1 MTALTPTAPG
11 CPSGLSP
18 VTARDTKTG
27 YAGFVRDV
35 GDEHAIDLV
44 VRGAKCGGC
53 LSKIEKSVSALPGVT
68 QARLNLSSGQMRVR
82 WTGPLAADRIAQTIS
97 DLGYGVAAQAADTG
111 AADKAREE
119 RSLLISM
126 GVAGFAA
133 ANIMLL
139 SVSVWAGTGE
149 MGEATRQTLHALS
162 GVIALP
168 VLLFSGRHFFRSAWA
183 ALRNGHANMDVPISL
198 ALSLAF
204 GVSVFETLRGGE
216 HAYFDAVVMLCFFL
230 LIGRFLDAR
239 LRRQA
244 HAAANALAAMQTS
257 AVTRLT
263 DKGDAVSVAARDVAA
278 GDRILLA
285 PGERA
290 MVDMRIFDGVSD
302 VDESLVTGESLPRT
316 FSPGMT
322 LHAGAINVS
331 APLRGEA
338 LKVVEESLLSQIG
351 EMLEAGEQ
359 RRSAYRRIADRAVS
373 IYVPFV
379 HTTAALAC
387 LGWLLLGASLPD
399 ALMIAAATLI
409 ITCPCALALAAP
421 VAQVVAAGRLF
432 RKGVYL
438 RSGDAFERLAEI
450 DHIVF
455 DKTGTL
461 TLGTPKL
468 EGMVL
473 TGQSL
478 ALDSPEAKAM
488 LADAASLARV
498 SHHPLSRAL
507 VATAGSGA
515 AREGVR
521 EIAGCGLEAS
531 VDGQTWRLGSA
542 NWIGTDKALAAASG
556 PSLWFARGDAPAVQ
570 FRFVDNVQ
578 PGTADAL
585 NTLRAQGIDL
595 EIVSGD
601 QNGAVASLA
610 GTLGI
615 ADWTGEA
622 SPQAKVA
629 RLETLRGQN
638 HRVLM
643 VGDGLNDA
651 GALSLAHAS
660 LAPGAAIDI
669 SQSASDAVYSGG
681 LDAIPL
687 ILRVARK
694 TRAIMRQNFA
704 LAAAYNVIA
713 VPIAVTGHVTPLVAA
728 IAMSL
733 SSIIVTLNAMRLQ
746 IEE

>member
-1 MTALTPTAPG
+1 MTTAVSTAPG
-11 CPSGLSP
+11 CPSGLAPAS
-18 VTARDTKTG
+18 ASQSKSG
-27 YAGFVRDV
+27 FAGFVRKS
-35 GDEHAIDLV
+35 GDENALDLV

-53 LSKIEKSVSALPGVT
+53 LSKIEKAVSGLPGVT
-68 QARLNLSSGQMRVR
+68 AARLNLSNGRMRVR
-82 WTGPLAADRIAQTIS
+82 WTGPLSADRVAQTIS
-97 DLGYGVAAQAADTG
+97 DLGYGVAAQSDDRAALE
-111 AADKAREE
+111 KAREE
-119 RSLLISM
+119 RALLISM

-139 SVSVWAGTGE
+139 SVSVWAGHGE
-149 MGEATRQTLHALS
+149 MGEATRKTLHALS

-168 VLLFSGRHFFRSAWA
+168 VLLFSGRHFFRSAWS

-257 AVTRLT
+257 AVTRLGAS
-263 DKGDAVSVAARDVAA
+263 GDTRSVAASEIVP

-290 MVDMRIFDGVSD
+290 MVDIRIVSGISD
-302 VDESLVTGESLPRT
+302 VDESLVTGESVPRT
-316 FSPGMT
+316 YSPGMV

-331 APLRGEA
+331 APVQGEA
-338 LKVVEESLLSQIG
+338 LKVAEESLLSQIG
-351 EMLEAGEQ
+351 DMLEAGEQ

-379 HTTAALAC
+379 HATAALAC
-387 LGWLLLGASLPD
+387 IGWLVMGASIPD

-432 RKGVYL
+432 SNGIYL

-461 TLGTPKL
+461 TLGIPKL
-468 EGMVL
+468 DRIEVD
-473 TGQSL
+473 GQSVPL
-478 ALDSPEAKAM
+478 ESAEAREC
-488 LADAASLARV
+488 LADAARLARV

-507 VATAGSGA
+507 VAVAGPGQA
-515 AREGVR
+515 QEDVQ
-521 EIAGCGLEAS
+521 EVAGRGLEADI
-531 VDGQTWRLGSA
+531 DGEVWRLGSSA
-542 NWIGTDKALAAASG
+542 WIGADADAPVAG
-556 PSLWFARGDAPAVQ
+556 PVLWLARGSAPHV
-570 FRFVDNVQ
+570 RFVFVDDVQ
-578 PGTADAL
+578 PGALGALDTLRAGGIDMEIMSGDQAGAVAPLAGRLAIEDWTAGASPQEKVSRL
-585 NTLRAQGIDL
+585 EALRAQGR
-595 EIVSGD
+595 
-601 QNGAVASLA
+601 
-610 GTLGI
+610 
-615 ADWTGEA
+615 
-622 SPQAKVA
+622 K
-629 RLETLRGQN
+629 
-638 HRVLM
+638 VLM

-669 SQSASDAVYSGG
+669 TQSASDAVYSGG
-681 LDAIPL
+681 LEAIPL
-687 ILRVARK
+687 ILRVANR
-694 TRAIMRQNFA
+694 TRNVMRQNFA
-704 LAAAYNVIA
+704 LAALYNVIA

-733 SSIIVTLNAMRLQ
+733 SSIIVTLNAIRLR
-746 IEE
+746 IES

>member
-1 MTALTPTAPG
+1 MTSLTSTAPG
-11 CPSGLSP
+11 CPSGMAP
-18 VTARDTKTG
+18 AAEKATKTG
-27 YAGFVRDV
+27 YAGFVRHV
-35 GDEHAIDLV
+35 GDENALDLV

-68 QARLNLSSGQMRVR
+68 QARLNLSNGQMRVR
-82 WTGPLAADRIAQTIS
+82 WKGSLAADRIAQTVS
-97 DLGYGVAAQAADTG
+97 DLGYGVAAQAADQG
-111 AADKAREE
+111 AVNKAREE

-139 SVSVWAGTGE
+139 SVSVWAGHGE

-162 GVIALP
+162 GAIALP

-183 ALRNGHANMDVPISL
+183 ALSNGHANMDVPISL

-204 GVSVFETLRGGE
+204 GVSVFETFRGGE

-257 AVTRLT
+257 AVTRVASN
-263 DKGDAVSVAARDVAA
+263 GEAVSVAASDVAA
-278 GDRILLA
+278 GDHILLA

-290 MVDMRIFDGVSD
+290 MVDMRILAGTSD
-302 VDESLVTGESLPRT
+302 VDESLVTGESIPRT
-316 FSPGMT
+316 FSPGMV

-331 APLRGEA
+331 AQLRGEA
-338 LKVVEESLLSQIG
+338 LKAVEDSLLSQIG

-387 LGWLLLGASLPD
+387 VGWLLLGASLPD

-468 EGMVL
+468 NSILIGDRL
-473 TGQSL
+473 L
-478 ALDSPEAKAM
+478 EARSQEASR
-488 LADAASLARV
+488 LLSDAARLARA

-507 VATAGSGA
+507 VSAAGVGA
-515 AREGVR
+515 AAENVK
-521 EIAGCGLEAS
+521 EIAGHGLGAEF
-531 VDGQTWRLGSA
+531 DGMIWRLGSA
-542 NWIGTDKALAAASG
+542 AWVGAEADGEASG
-556 PSLWFARGDAPAVQ
+556 PSLWFSRGDEPEVKFQ
-570 FRFVDNVQ
+570 FTDDIQ
-578 PGTADAL
+578 PGAREAL
-585 NTLRAQGIDL
+585 DTLRDQSISL

-601 QNGAVASLA
+601 QNASVSALA
-610 GTLGI
+610 NSLGI
-615 ADWTGEA
+615 SDWTGEA
-622 SPQAKVA
+622 KPKDKVA
-629 RLETLRGQN
+629 RLEALRAQDA
-638 HRVLM
+638 HVLM

-681 LDAIPL
+681 MQAIPL
-687 ILRVARK
+687 ILKVARK

-713 VPIAVTGHVTPLVAA
+713 VPIAVTGNVTPLVAA

-746 IEE
+746 IGE

>member
-1 MTALTPTAPG
+1 MTSLTSTAPG
-11 CPSGLSP
+11 CPSGMAP
-18 VTARDTKTG
+18 AAEKATKTG
-27 YAGFVRDV
+27 YAGFVRHV
-35 GDEHAIDLV
+35 GDENALDLV

-68 QARLNLSSGQMRVR
+68 QARLNLSNGQMRVR
-82 WTGPLAADRIAQTIS
+82 WKGSLAADRIAQTVS
-97 DLGYGVAAQAADTG
+97 DLGYGVAAQAADQG
-111 AADKAREE
+111 AVNKAREE

-139 SVSVWAGTGE
+139 SVSVWAGHGE

-162 GVIALP
+162 GAIALP

-183 ALRNGHANMDVPISL
+183 ALSNGHANMDVPISL

-204 GVSVFETLRGGE
+204 GVSVFETFRGGE

-257 AVTRLT
+257 AVTRVA
-263 DKGDAVSVAARDVAA
+263 GNGEAVSVAASDVAA
-278 GDRILLA
+278 GDHILLA

-290 MVDMRIFDGVSD
+290 MVDMRILAGTSD
-302 VDESLVTGESLPRT
+302 VDESLVTGESIPRT
-316 FSPGMT
+316 FSPGMV

-331 APLRGEA
+331 AQLRGEA
-338 LKVVEESLLSQIG
+338 LKAVEDSLLSQIG

-387 LGWLLLGASLPD
+387 VGWLLLGASLPD

-468 EGMVL
+468 NSILIGDRL
-473 TGQSL
+473 L
-478 ALDSPEAKAM
+478 EARSQEASR
-488 LADAASLARV
+488 LLSDAARLARA

-507 VATAGSGA
+507 VSAAGVGA
-515 AREGVR
+515 AAENVK
-521 EIAGCGLEAS
+521 EIAGHGLGAEF
-531 VDGQTWRLGSA
+531 DGMIWRLGSA
-542 NWIGTDKALAAASG
+542 AWVGAEADGEASG
-556 PSLWFARGDAPAVQ
+556 PSLWFSRGDEPEVKFQ
-570 FRFVDNVQ
+570 FTDDIQ
-578 PGTADAL
+578 PGAREAL
-585 NTLRAQGIDL
+585 DTLRDQSINL

-601 QNGAVASLA
+601 QNASVSALA
-610 GTLGI
+610 NSLGI
-615 ADWTGEA
+615 SDWTGEA
-622 SPQAKVA
+622 KPKDKVA
-629 RLETLRGQN
+629 RLEALRAQDA
-638 HRVLM
+638 HVLM

-669 SQSASDAVYSGG
+669 SQSASDAVYGG
-681 LDAIPL
+681 GMQAIPL
-687 ILRVARK
+687 VLKVARK

-713 VPIAVTGHVTPLVAA
+713 VPIAVTGNVTPLVAA

-746 IEE
+746 IGE

>member
-1 MTALTPTAPG
+1 MTAAIPSAPG
-11 CPSGLSP
+11 CPSGLAP
-18 VTARDTKTG
+18 AAARDAKRG
-27 YAGFVRDV
+27 YSGFVRNV
-35 GDEHAIDLV
+35 GDERAIDLV

-97 DLGYGVAAQAADTG
+97 DLGYGVSAQAADTG

-139 SVSVWAGTGE
+139 SVSVWAGHGE
-149 MGEATRQTLHALS
+149 MGEATRNTLHALS
-162 GVIALP
+162 GIIALP

-183 ALRNGHANMDVPISL
+183 ALSKGHANMDVPISL

-204 GVSVFETLRGGE
+204 GVSVFETIRGGE

-257 AVTRLT
+257 AVTRLN
-263 DKGDAVSVAARDVAA
+263 DNGSAVSVAASDIAA

-290 MVDMRIFDGVSD
+290 MVDMRILTGISD
-302 VDESLVTGESLPRT
+302 VDESLVTGESLPST

-322 LHAGAINVS
+322 LHAGAINVTG
-331 APLRGEA
+331 PLRGEA
-338 LKVVEESLLSQIG
+338 LKVAEESLLSQIG

-379 HTTAALAC
+379 HTTAVLAC
-387 LGWLLLGASLPD
+387 VGWLLLGASLPE

-438 RSGDAFERLAEI
+438 RSGDAFERLAEV

-468 EGMVL
+468 EGIQQN
-473 TGQSL
+473 G
-478 ALDSPEAKAM
+478 SPVPLESTEAVAM
-488 LADAASLARV
+488 LADAASMARV

-507 VATAGSGA
+507 VAMAGPGTVLES
-515 AREGVR
+515 VH
-521 EIAGCGLEAS
+521 EIVGRGLEAEM
-531 VDGQTWRLGSA
+531 DGQVWRLGSA
-542 NWIGTDKALAAASG
+542 SWTGAAAQGALHG
-556 PSLWFARGDAPAVQ
+556 PSLWLDQGDTPAVQ
-570 FRFVDNVQ
+570 FRFGDDVQ
-578 PGTADAL
+578 PGAAEAL
-585 NTLRAQGIDL
+585 ETLRDQGIEL

-601 QNGAVASLA
+601 QNSAVASLA
-610 GTLGI
+610 EALGI
-615 ADWTGEA
+615 RDWTGEA
-622 SPQAKVA
+622 TPQEKVA
-629 RLETLRGQN
+629 RLERLRADGR
-638 HRVLM
+638 RVLM

-669 SQSASDAVYSGG
+669 TQSASDAVYGGG
-681 LDAIPL
+681 LEAIPVV
-687 ILRVARK
+687 LRVARK
-694 TRAIMRQNFA
+694 TRSVMRQNFA
-704 LAAAYNVIA
+704 LAAAYNIVA
-713 VPIAVTGHVTPLVAA
+713 VPIAVTGHVTPLIAA

-746 IEE
+746 IEK

>member
-1 MTALTPTAPG
+1 MNTVTSAAPG
-11 CPSGLSP
+11 CPSGLAP
-18 VTARDTKTG
+18 AAARDAKTG
-27 YAGFVRDV
+27 FSGFVREV
-35 GDEHAIDLV
+35 GDEQAIDLV

-53 LSKIEKSVSALPGVT
+53 LSKIEKSVSGLPGVT
-68 QARLNLSSGQMRVR
+68 QARLNLSNGQMRVR
-82 WTGPLAADRIAQTIS
+82 WTGPLSADRIAQTIS
-97 DLGYGVAAQAADTG
+97 DLGYGVAAQATDDG
-111 AADKAREE
+111 AAEKAREE

-139 SVSVWAGTGE
+139 SVSVWAGHGE

-168 VLLFSGRHFFRSAWA
+168 VVLFSGRHFFRSAWS

-257 AVTRLT
+257 AVTRIT
-263 DKGDAVSVAARDVAA
+263 DKGEAVSVAARDVAA

-290 MVDMRIFDGVSD
+290 MVDMRIVSGVSD

-338 LKVVEESLLSQIG
+338 LKVAEESLLSQIG

-359 RRSAYRRIADRAVS
+359 RRSAYRKIADRAVS

-399 ALMIAAATLI
+399 ALMIAASTLI

-468 EGMVL
+468 QGIEQGGHAVP
-473 TGQSL
+473 
-478 ALDSPEAKAM
+478 LDSAEARAC
-488 LADAASLARV
+488 LTSAASMARV

-507 VATAGSGA
+507 VAVAGPGHA
-515 AREGVR
+515 LDGVQ
-521 EIAGCGLEAS
+521 EIAGRGLEADH
-531 VDGQTWRLGSA
+531 DGTRWRLGSA
-542 NWIGTDKALAAASG
+542 NWTGAESGVATSG
-556 PSLWFARGDAPAVQ
+556 PSLWFTRGQEPAIA
-570 FRFVDNVQ
+570 FRFVDDVQ
-578 PGTADAL
+578 PGAADAL
-585 NTLRAQGIDL
+585 DTLRDQGIDL

-601 QNGAVASLA
+601 QAGAVASLA
-610 GTLGI
+610 GRLGI
-615 ADWTGEA
+615 AEWMGEA
-622 SPQAKVA
+622 SPQDKVA
-629 RLETLRGQN
+629 RLEALRAAD

-694 TRAIMRQNFA
+694 TRAVMRQNFA
-704 LAAAYNVIA
+704 LAAAYNIIA

>member
-1 MTALTPTAPG
+1 MTSLTNTAPG
-11 CPSGLSP
+11 CPSGMAP
-18 VTARDTKTG
+18 AAQQATKAG
-27 YAGFVRDV
+27 YAGFVRHV
-35 GDEHAIDLV
+35 GDEHALDLV

-68 QARLNLSSGQMRVR
+68 QARLNLSNGQMRVR
-82 WTGPLAADRIAQTIS
+82 WKGSLAADRIAQTVS
-97 DLGYGVAAQAADTG
+97 DLGYGVAAQAADPG
-111 AADKAREE
+111 AANKAHEE

-139 SVSVWAGTGE
+139 SVSVWAGHGE

-162 GVIALP
+162 GAIALP

-198 ALSLAF
+198 ALTLAF
-204 GVSVFETLRGGE
+204 GVSVFETFRGGE

-239 LRRQA
+239 LRKQA

-257 AVTRLT
+257 AVTRLAAN
-263 DKGDAVSVAARDVAA
+263 GQAVSVAASDVAA
-278 GDRILLA
+278 GDTILLA

-290 MVDMRIFDGVSD
+290 MVDMRILAGTSD
-302 VDESLVTGESLPRT
+302 VDESLVTGESIPRT
-316 FSPGMT
+316 FSPGMV

-331 APLRGEA
+331 AQLRGEA
-338 LKVVEESLLSQIG
+338 LKAVEDSLLSQIG

-373 IYVPFV
+373 VYVPFV

-387 LGWLLLGASLPD
+387 VGWLLLGASLPE

-468 EGMVL
+468 KSILVGDRLVDANSE
-473 TGQSL
+473 
-478 ALDSPEAKAM
+478 EANH
-488 LADAASLARV
+488 LLSDAARLARA

-507 VATAGSGA
+507 VSAAGPGA
-515 AREGVR
+515 AAENVS
-521 EIAGCGLEAS
+521 EIAGHGLES
-531 VDGQTWRLGSA
+531 EIDGAIWRLGSA
-542 NWIGTDKALAAASG
+542 AWVGAKMTGDASG
-556 PSLWFARGDAPAVQ
+556 PSLWFARADGPEVQ
-570 FRFVDNVQ
+570 FQFADDIQ
-578 PGTADAL
+578 PGAREAL
-585 NTLRAQGIDL
+585 DKLRDESIKL

-601 QNGAVASLA
+601 QNTSVAALA
-610 GTLGI
+610 TSLGI
-615 ADWTGEA
+615 RDWTGEA
-622 SPQAKVA
+622 KPKDKVA
-629 RLETLRGQN
+629 RLEALRA
-638 HRVLM
+638 HDAHVLM

-681 LDAIPL
+681 LQAIPL
-687 ILRVARK
+687 ILKVARK

-713 VPIAVTGHVTPLVAA
+713 VPIAVTGNVTPLVAA

-746 IEE
+746 VGE

>member
-1 MTALTPTAPG
+1 MTSLTSTAPG
-11 CPSGLSP
+11 CPSGMAP
-18 VTARDTKTG
+18 AAEKATKTG
-27 YAGFVRDV
+27 YAGFVRHV
-35 GDEHAIDLV
+35 GDENALDLV

-68 QARLNLSSGQMRVR
+68 QARLNLSNGQMRVR
-82 WTGPLAADRIAQTIS
+82 WKGSLAADRIAQTVS
-97 DLGYGVAAQAADTG
+97 DLGYGVAAQAADQG
-111 AADKAREE
+111 AVNKAREE

-139 SVSVWAGTGE
+139 SVSVWAGHGE

-162 GVIALP
+162 GAIALP

-183 ALRNGHANMDVPISL
+183 ALSNGHANMDVPISL

-204 GVSVFETLRGGE
+204 GVSVFETFRGGE

-257 AVTRLT
+257 AVTRVA
-263 DKGDAVSVAARDVAA
+263 GNGEAVSVAASDVAA
-278 GDRILLA
+278 GDHILLA

-290 MVDMRIFDGVSD
+290 MVDMRILAGTSD
-302 VDESLVTGESLPRT
+302 VDESLVTGESIPRT
-316 FSPGMT
+316 FSPGMV

-331 APLRGEA
+331 AQLRGEA
-338 LKVVEESLLSQIG
+338 LKAVEDSLLSQIG

-387 LGWLLLGASLPD
+387 VGWLLLGASLPD

-468 EGMVL
+468 NSILIGDRL
-473 TGQSL
+473 L
-478 ALDSPEAKAM
+478 EARSQEASR
-488 LADAASLARV
+488 LLSDAARLARA

-507 VATAGSGA
+507 VSAAGVGA
-515 AREGVR
+515 AAENVK
-521 EIAGCGLEAS
+521 EIAGHGLGAEF
-531 VDGQTWRLGSA
+531 DGMIWRLGSA
-542 NWIGTDKALAAASG
+542 AWVGAEADGEASG
-556 PSLWFARGDAPAVQ
+556 PSLWFSRGDEPEVKFQ
-570 FRFVDNVQ
+570 FTDDIQ
-578 PGTADAL
+578 PGAREAL
-585 NTLRAQGIDL
+585 DTLRDQSISL

-601 QNGAVASLA
+601 QNASVSALA
-610 GTLGI
+610 NSLGI
-615 ADWTGEA
+615 SDWTGEA
-622 SPQAKVA
+622 KPKDKVA
-629 RLETLRGQN
+629 RLEALRAQDA
-638 HRVLM
+638 HVLM

-669 SQSASDAVYSGG
+669 SQSASDAVYGG
-681 LDAIPL
+681 GMQAIPL
-687 ILRVARK
+687 VLKVARK

-713 VPIAVTGHVTPLVAA
+713 VPIAVTGNVTPLVAA

-746 IEE
+746 IGE

>member
-1 MTALTPTAPG
+1 MTSLSSTAPG

-18 VTARDTKTG
+18 AAARDTKAG
-27 YAGFVRDV
+27 FSGFVRDT
-35 GDEHAIDLV
+35 GDEHTIDLV

-53 LSKIEKSVSALPGVT
+53 LSKIEKSVSTLQGVT
-68 QARLNLSSGQMRVR
+68 QARLNLSSGAMRVR
-82 WTGPLAADRIAQTIS
+82 WTGPLSADRIAQAIS
-97 DLGYGVAAQAADTG
+97 DLGYGVAAQAPDAG
-111 AADKAREE
+111 ATDKAREE

-139 SVSVWAGTGE
+139 SVSVWAGQGE
-149 MGEATRQTLHALS
+149 MGEATRRTLHMLS

-183 ALRNGHANMDVPISL
+183 ALRKGHANMDVPISL

-204 GVSVFETLRGGE
+204 GVSVFETMRGGE

-244 HAAANALAAMQTS
+244 HAAANALAAMQAS

-263 DKGDAVSVAARDVAA
+263 ETDDAVSVAASEVSA

-290 MVDMRIFDGVSD
+290 MVDMRILSGVSD

-316 FSPGMT
+316 FSSGMI

-338 LKVVEESLLSQIG
+338 LKVAEESLLSRIG

-359 RRSAYRRIADRAVS
+359 RRSAYRKIADRAVS

-387 LGWLLLGASLPD
+387 IGWLLLGASLPD

-432 RKGVYL
+432 RKGVFL
-438 RSGDAFERLAEI
+438 RSGDAFERFAEI

-468 EGMVL
+468 QGIEVN
-473 TGQSL
+473 GQVVPL
-478 ALDSPEAKAM
+478 GSPQAIDL
-488 LADAASLARV
+488 LADAARMARV

-507 VATAGSGA
+507 VANAGAGA
-515 AREGVR
+515 ALEGVR
-521 EIAGCGLEAS
+521 EIPGRGLEAEF
-531 VDGQTWRLGSA
+531 DGQVWRLGSA
-542 NWIGTDKALAAASG
+542 GWTGSDVSEAATG
-556 PSLWFARGDAPAVQ
+556 PSLWFARGDQPSVQ
-570 FRFVDNVQ
+570 FKFVDNIR
-578 PGTADAL
+578 PGAVEAL
-585 NTLRAQGIDL
+585 DVLRREGIEL

-601 QNGAVASLA
+601 REGAVGSLA
-610 GTLGI
+610 GTLGVREWI
-615 ADWTGEA
+615 AEA
-622 SPQAKVA
+622 SPQQKVA
-629 RLETLRGQN
+629 RLETLRALN

-681 LDAIPL
+681 LGAIPL
-687 ILRVARK
+687 ILRVAKK
-694 TRAIMRQNFA
+694 TRAIMQQNFA

-746 IEE
+746 IEN

>member
-1 MTALTPTAPG
+1 MAP
-11 CPSGLSP
+11 
-18 VTARDTKTG
+18 AAEKATKTG
-27 YAGFVRDV
+27 YAGFVRHV
-35 GDEHAIDLV
+35 GDENALDLV

-68 QARLNLSSGQMRVR
+68 QARLNLSNGQMRVR
-82 WTGPLAADRIAQTIS
+82 WKGSLAADRIAQTVS
-97 DLGYGVAAQAADTG
+97 DLGYGVAAQAADQG
-111 AADKAREE
+111 AVNKAREE

-139 SVSVWAGTGE
+139 SVSVWAGHGE

-162 GVIALP
+162 GAIALP

-183 ALRNGHANMDVPISL
+183 ALSNGHANMDVPISL

-204 GVSVFETLRGGE
+204 GVSVFETFRGGE

-257 AVTRLT
+257 AVTRVA
-263 DKGDAVSVAARDVAA
+263 GNGEAVSVAASDVAA
-278 GDRILLA
+278 GDHILLA

-290 MVDMRIFDGVSD
+290 MVDMRILAGTSD
-302 VDESLVTGESLPRT
+302 VDESLVTGESIPRT
-316 FSPGMT
+316 FSPGMV

-331 APLRGEA
+331 AQLRGEA
-338 LKVVEESLLSQIG
+338 LKAVEDSLLSQIG

-387 LGWLLLGASLPD
+387 VGWLLLGASLPD

-468 EGMVL
+468 NSILIGDRL
-473 TGQSL
+473 L
-478 ALDSPEAKAM
+478 EARSQEASR
-488 LADAASLARV
+488 LLSDAARLARA

-507 VATAGSGA
+507 VSAAGVGA
-515 AREGVR
+515 AAENVK
-521 EIAGCGLEAS
+521 EIAGHGLGAEF
-531 VDGQTWRLGSA
+531 DGMIWRLGSA
-542 NWIGTDKALAAASG
+542 AWVGAEADGEASG
-556 PSLWFARGDAPAVQ
+556 PSLWFSRGDEPEVKFQ
-570 FRFVDNVQ
+570 FTDDIQ
-578 PGTADAL
+578 PGAREAL
-585 NTLRAQGIDL
+585 DTLRDQSINL

-601 QNGAVASLA
+601 QNASVSALA
-610 GTLGI
+610 NSLGI
-615 ADWTGEA
+615 SDWTGEA
-622 SPQAKVA
+622 KPKDKVA
-629 RLETLRGQN
+629 RLEALRAQDA
-638 HRVLM
+638 HVLM

-669 SQSASDAVYSGG
+669 SQSASDAVYGG
-681 LDAIPL
+681 GMQAIPL
-687 ILRVARK
+687 VLKVARK

-713 VPIAVTGHVTPLVAA
+713 VPIAVTGNVTPLVAA

-746 IEE
+746 IGE

>member
-1 MTALTPTAPG
+1 MTKAIPSAPG
-11 CPSGLSP
+11 CPSGLAP
-18 VTARDTKTG
+18 AATRDTKRG
-27 YAGFVRDV
+27 YSGFVRIV
-35 GDEHAIDLV
+35 GDERAIDLV

-97 DLGYGVAAQAADTG
+97 DLGYGVSAQAADTG

-126 GVAGFAA
+126 GIAGFAA

-139 SVSVWAGTGE
+139 SVSVWAGHGE
-149 MGEATRQTLHALS
+149 MGEATRKTLHALS
-162 GVIALP
+162 GIIALP

-183 ALRNGHANMDVPISL
+183 ALSKGHANMDVPISL

-204 GVSVFETLRGGE
+204 GVSVFETIRGGE

-257 AVTRLT
+257 AVTRLN
-263 DKGDAVSVAARDVAA
+263 DNGSAVSVAASDIAA

-290 MVDMRIFDGVSD
+290 MVDMRILTGISD

-322 LHAGAINVS
+322 LHAGAINVTG
-331 APLRGEA
+331 PLRGEA
-338 LKVVEESLLSQIG
+338 LKVAEESLLSQIG

-379 HTTAALAC
+379 HTTAVLAC
-387 LGWLLLGASLPD
+387 VGWLLLGASLPE
-399 ALMIAAATLI
+399 ALMIAVATLI

-438 RSGDAFERLAEI
+438 RSGDAFERLAEV

-468 EGMVL
+468 EGIQQNGCPVP
-473 TGQSL
+473 L
-478 ALDSPEAKAM
+478 ASTEAAAM
-488 LADAASLARV
+488 LADSASMARV

-507 VATAGSGA
+507 VAMAGPGTVL
-515 AREGVR
+515 EGVH
-521 EIAGCGLEAS
+521 EIAGRGLEAE
-531 VDGQTWRLGSA
+531 VDGQVWRLGSA
-542 NWIGTDKALAAASG
+542 GWTGAAAKGALLG
-556 PSLWFARGDAPAVQ
+556 PSLWLDQGDTPAVQ
-570 FRFVDNVQ
+570 FRFVDDVQ
-578 PGTADAL
+578 PGAAEAL
-585 NTLRAQGIDL
+585 ETLRDQGIEL

-601 QNGAVASLA
+601 QNSAVASLA
-610 GTLGI
+610 GALGI
-615 ADWTGEA
+615 SDWTGEA
-622 SPQAKVA
+622 TPQEKVA
-629 RLETLRGQN
+629 RLESLRADGR
-638 HRVLM
+638 RVLM

-669 SQSASDAVYSGG
+669 TQSASDAVYSGG
-681 LDAIPL
+681 LEAIPVV
-687 ILRVARK
+687 LRVARK
-694 TRAIMRQNFA
+694 TRSVMRQNFA
-704 LAAAYNVIA
+704 LAAAYNVVA
-713 VPIAVTGHVTPLVAA
+713 VPIAVTGHVTPLIAA

-746 IEE
+746 IEN

>member
-1 MTALTPTAPG
+1 MTSLTSTAPG
-11 CPSGLSP
+11 CPSGMAP
-18 VTARDTKTG
+18 AAEKATKTG
-27 YAGFVRDV
+27 YAGFVRHV
-35 GDEHAIDLV
+35 GDENALDLV

-68 QARLNLSSGQMRVR
+68 QARLNLSNGQMRVR
-82 WTGPLAADRIAQTIS
+82 WKGSLAADRIAQTVA
-97 DLGYGVAAQAADTG
+97 DLGYGVAAQAADQG
-111 AADKAREE
+111 AVNKAREE

-139 SVSVWAGTGE
+139 SVSVWAGHGE

-162 GVIALP
+162 GAIALP

-183 ALRNGHANMDVPISL
+183 ALSNGHANMDVPISL

-204 GVSVFETLRGGE
+204 GVSVFETFRGGE

-257 AVTRLT
+257 AVTRVA
-263 DKGDAVSVAARDVAA
+263 DNGEAVSVAASDVAA
-278 GDRILLA
+278 GDHILLA

-290 MVDMRIFDGVSD
+290 MVDMRILAGTSD
-302 VDESLVTGESLPRT
+302 VDESLVTGESIPRT
-316 FSPGMT
+316 FSPGMV

-331 APLRGEA
+331 AQLRGEA
-338 LKVVEESLLSQIG
+338 LKAVEDSLLSQIG

-387 LGWLLLGASLPD
+387 VGWLLLGASLPD

-468 EGMVL
+468 NSILIGDRQL
-473 TGQSL
+473 
-478 ALDSPEAKAM
+478 EARSQEASR
-488 LADAASLARV
+488 LLSDAARLARA

-507 VATAGSGA
+507 VSAAGVGA
-515 AREGVR
+515 AAENVK
-521 EIAGCGLEAS
+521 EIAGHGLEAEL
-531 VDGQTWRLGSA
+531 DGMIWRLGSA
-542 NWIGTDKALAAASG
+542 AWVGAEADGEASG
-556 PSLWFARGDAPAVQ
+556 PSLWFSRGDEPEVKFQ
-570 FRFVDNVQ
+570 FTDDIQ
-578 PGTADAL
+578 PGAREAL
-585 NTLRAQGIDL
+585 DTLRDQSISL

-601 QNGAVASLA
+601 QNASVSALA
-610 GTLGI
+610 NSLGI
-615 ADWTGEA
+615 SDWTGEA
-622 SPQAKVA
+622 KPKDKVA
-629 RLETLRGQN
+629 GLEALRTQDA
-638 HRVLM
+638 HVLM

-669 SQSASDAVYSGG
+669 SQSASDAVYGG
-681 LDAIPL
+681 GMQAIPL
-687 ILRVARK
+687 ILKVARK

-713 VPIAVTGHVTPLVAA
+713 VPIAVTGNVTPLVAA

-746 IEE
+746 IGE